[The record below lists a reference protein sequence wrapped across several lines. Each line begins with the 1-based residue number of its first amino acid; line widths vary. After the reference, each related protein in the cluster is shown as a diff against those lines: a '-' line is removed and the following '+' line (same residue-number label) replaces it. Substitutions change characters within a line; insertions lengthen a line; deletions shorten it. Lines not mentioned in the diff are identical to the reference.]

1 MPSRSALILGATGLV
16 GRELL
21 NLLLREPAISS
32 IVVLVRTAR
41 GVPADARLIVQEVA
55 FDHLERYGSAF
66 QVDQIFC
73 ALGTTMRQ
81 AKTKERFRAVDH
93 DYPLSAAHLGRAA
106 GAGHFLL
113 VSALGADPSSRFFYN
128 RVKGET
134 ERDLAALGYPSLT
147 IARPSLLAG
156 RRAEFRLGERL
167 ALLLAAVAP
176 PSMRPIAAK
185 DVAAA
190 LTLAARV
197 SRLGNQI
204 LTSRDMRG
212 AASRLTPHP

>member
-1 MPSRSALILGATGLV
+1 MTSRSALILGGTGLV

-21 NLLLREPAISS
+21 SFLLREAEISS
-32 IVVLVRTAR
+32 IVVLVRNAR
-41 GVPADARLIVQEVA
+41 GLPADPRLIVQEVD

-66 QVDQIFC
+66 KVDQIFC

-93 DYPLSAAHLGRAA
+93 DYPVSAARLGRDA

-113 VSALGADPSSRFFYN
+113 VSALGANPASRIFYN

-134 ERDLAALGYPSLT
+134 ERDLAAVGFPSLT

-167 ALLLAAVAP
+167 ALLLGAVAP

-190 LTLAARV
+190 LTLAARLR
-197 SRLGNQI
+197 RLGHQI
-204 LTSRDMRG
+204 LTARDMRG
-212 AASRLTPHP
+212 ASVRLANP